1 MKKFFYNNIDNL
13 IKTLLII
20 FLGINFIFLFTTAV
34 ISKEIGIKM
43 VVVEGRSL
51 LMKDN
56 EILSKKRALD
66 DALYLASLRGG
77 AKINGF
83 SSINEQT
90 TLKENLLIRPSSHI
104 ADFKILDEKKTD
116 THFIVKI
123 QAAIINDVNNLNCSH
138 RSNKKIK
145 VTYFQPHIKISSDLP
160 SWSHKIPKIT
170 SQAIFEN
177 LRKIEEIEIKN
188 AENYFI
194 QPSRQKNLPSNL
206 DYVSLTEGS
215 ISVRNGEFSIITKI
229 EIYPATGR
237 LHRFSDEIVYQVSL
251 ELFKGSN
258 FEKLETFNYQFSLEL
273 GNRTG
278 YKNIDSFYKTSYDK
292 IVELTKKSLSRF
304 HFRVFD
310 HLKCMPLEAKILYKD
325 NKLLVDLGTEQ
336 GLSTGRVGL
345 VSSDRSIDYTSNDWS
360 VLTVKSSFEN
370 FSELETLN
378 PEISGNVL
386 EGKVIRFLN

>member
-145 VTYFQPHIKISSDLP
+145 VTYFQPHIKIS
-160 SWSHKIPKIT
+160 
-170 SQAIFEN
+170 
-177 LRKIEEIEIKN
+177 
-188 AENYFI
+188 
-194 QPSRQKNLPSNL
+194 
-206 DYVSLTEGS
+206 
-215 ISVRNGEFSIITKI
+215 
-229 EIYPATGR
+229 
-237 LHRFSDEIVYQVSL
+237 
-251 ELFKGSN
+251 
-258 FEKLETFNYQFSLEL
+258 
-273 GNRTG
+273 
-278 YKNIDSFYKTSYDK
+278 KTSHEK
-292 IVELTKKSLSRF
+292 TR
-304 HFRVFD
+304 
-310 HLKCMPLEAKILYKD
+310 
-325 NKLLVDLGTEQ
+325 
-336 GLSTGRVGL
+336 
-345 VSSDRSIDYTSNDWS
+345 
-360 VLTVKSSFEN
+360 
-370 FSELETLN
+370 
-378 PEISGNVL
+378 IS
-386 EGKVIRFLN
+386 

>member
-1 MKKFFYNNIDNL
+1 MKKFFYNSIDNL
-13 IKTLLII
+13 IKALLIV
-20 FLGINFIFLFTTAV
+20 FLGINFIFLLTTAV
-34 ISKEIGIKM
+34 ISQEIGIKM

-77 AKINGF
+77 AKVNGF

-104 ADFKILDEKKTD
+104 VDFKILDERTTD

-123 QAAIINDVNNLNCSH
+123 QAAIINDVNNLNCSD

-145 VTYFQPHIKISSDLP
+145 VTYFQPHITISSDLP

-177 LRKIEEIEIKN
+177 LRKIGEIEIKN

-194 QPSRQKNLPSNL
+194 QPIRQKNLPSSL

-215 ISVRNGEFSIITKI
+215 IPVRNGEFSIITKI
-229 EIYPATGR
+229 KIYPATGR
-237 LHRFSDEIVYQVSL
+237 LHRFSDEIVYKISL

-292 IVELTKKSLSRF
+292 VVELTKKSLSRF

-345 VSSDRSIDYTSNDWS
+345 VSSDRSLDYTSNDWS

-378 PEISGNVL
+378 PEVSGNVL